1 MTDMEILGAAIAY
14 TNKCI
19 AGAGGLKG
27 ANCTIKSIDPITGGN
42 RITFEWEDNE
52 GHTETST
59 MDVMNGADGQDGV
72 SPTISVSTITGGH
85 AVSITDAQGTNTFNV
100 MDGIDGANGSDGK
113 DGKDGTN
120 GTNGTDGVGI
130 ASITFKGTDA
140 SGNNIYT
147 VNLSNNTSYD
157 ITCPKGP
164 AGATGST
171 GPAGPGVASG
181 GTADQ
186 VLVKKSATD
195 YDTDWKTLTK
205 SDVGLGNVPNVSTNN
220 QEPTFTEASARNNI
234 VSGEKISVMLG
245 KISKFF
251 NDLKTVAFTGSYS
264 DLSDKPQ
271 VKQAAS
277 GGTDESLVT
286 TGEKYIWGQTA
297 TGSVQGRVYI
307 DYNYKN
313 TAALNYD
320 DIALSMT
327 GARMLYAEVRA
338 VFVSGVL
345 ATGSTSI
352 TLEFTDIN
360 RVFDY
365 SSQFSDVLVD
375 IYTDVPGL
383 TYESITETIT
393 QVTEPGPSGPQ
404 TSNKLSVTL
413 TFEAQSS
420 AVNVTMRL
428 SKKGA

>member
-1 MTDMEILGAAIAY
+1 MKPETRKEAYLAAISGQAVDVPAKPITREEAY
-14 TNKCI
+14 LDAILKKGGGGGGTSDYTDLTNKPQI
-19 AGAGGLKG
+19 
-27 ANCTIKSIDPITGGN
+27 
-42 RITFEWEDNE
+42 
-52 GHTETST
+52 
-59 MDVMNGADGQDGV
+59 NGV
-72 SPTISVSTITGGH
+72 
-85 AVSITDAQGTNTFNV
+85 
-100 MDGIDGANGSDGK
+100 
-113 DGKDGTN
+113 
-120 GTNGTDGVGI
+120 
-130 ASITFKGTDA
+130 
-140 SGNNIYT
+140 
-147 VNLSNNTSYD
+147 
-157 ITCPKGP
+157 
-164 AGATGST
+164 
-171 GPAGPGVASG
+171 
-181 GTADQ
+181 
-186 VLVKKSATD
+186 
-195 YDTDWKTLTK
+195 TLTGNK
-205 SDVGLGNVPNVSTNN
+205 STSDLGINAAGVGLGNVPNVATDD
-220 QEPTFTEASARNNI
+220 QTPTFTTAQSRNNI

-271 VKQAAS
+271 VMQAAS

-313 TAALNYD
+313 TAAINYD

-352 TLEFTDIN
+352 TLEFTDTN

-413 TFEAQSS
+413 TFETQSS